1 MINTALLDP
10 KSIAIVGASNSLE
23 KPGGGLVKNLLEGGY
38 KGEIYP
44 INPKQSEV
52 QGLKA
57 YNSLEELPDTDM
69 AVMAIP
75 ADIAV
80 QTVEF
85 LAKNKNTKAFI
96 IISAGFSEIGEEGKI
111 LEDKLKALVEE
122 FKLAIIGPNC
132 IGVINRNYK
141 AVFVSPPPPVV
152 EDGVD
157 FVSASGALAVFLFEV
172 AAKHGL
178 RFNSIYT
185 VGNSLDIAV
194 EDVLKYWDE
203 SYEEGVSS
211 DTKVVYVEQ
220 IRKPDLFFEH
230 IQSLRRKGCQVI
242 VLKPGDS
249 EAGARAALSHTGAMA
264 GDSKA
269 IGWLIEKAGA
279 IRCYSRVELVYMAS
293 ILSQRKLKGN
303 RIAIVTHA
311 GGPAVMLTDALNNS
325 GMDIP
330 EIDEASQK
338 QILDVLYPGSSASNP
353 IDMLATANHEQ
364 LRFVL
369 KHCNNLDYI
378 DGIVVIYGKTGME
391 DLNVTYKTLSDTIKE
406 CNKPIYPVMPSV
418 NTAAEEM
425 KAFIELGNVA
435 YIDEVIF
442 ANCLDKVV
450 KAPEVYG
457 DELFIPSDE
466 FNDESKELI
475 TLEEKEVFERLKWAG
490 IPTVNTQIL
499 HAEEEI
505 NALTD
510 LQYPVVA
517 KVLGILHKTEVN
529 GVVLNIRNF
538 QELKKEY
545 DRLTAIEGSTGIL
558 IQEMISGGTEIY
570 MGAKMHPGIG
580 YSIHVGVGGIFI
592 ELVKDISSMLAP
604 VNLDEA
610 KHMLSQL
617 KAQKL
622 FEGFRNLPAIDK
634 DRFAQ
639 VIVAFSNMFKLY
651 PDIAEIDLNPL
662 IACGDKIIAVD
673 ARIIKK

>member
-1 MINTALLDP
+1 MINSALLDP
-10 KSIAIVGASNSLE
+10 KSITIVGASNSLE

-44 INPKQSEV
+44 LNPKQTEV

-80 QTVEF
+80 KTVDF

-96 IISAGFSEIGEEGKI
+96 IISAGFSEIGEEGKN
-111 LEDKLKALVEE
+111 LEEKLKDLAKE
-122 FKLAIIGPNC
+122 FDLAIIGPNC
-132 IGVINRNYK
+132 IGVINLNYK

-172 AAKHGL
+172 AAQHGL
-178 RFNSIYT
+178 RFNNIYT
-185 VGNSLDIAV
+185 VGNSLDIGV
-194 EDVLKYWDE
+194 EDVLQYWDE
-203 SYEEGVSS
+203 SYQEGKSS
-211 DTKVVYVEQ
+211 DTKMVYVEQ
-220 IRKPDLFFEH
+220 IRKPDLFFKH

-279 IRCYSRVELVYMAS
+279 IRCYSREELVYLAAV
-293 ILSQRKLKGN
+293 LSQKKLKGK

-325 GMDIP
+325 GMEIP

-338 QILDVLYPGSSASNP
+338 AIMEVLYPGSSASNP

-369 KHCNNLDYI
+369 LHCDKLDYI

-391 DLNVTYKTLSDTIKE
+391 DLHVTYKTLSNTIKE
-406 CNKPIYPVMPSV
+406 CSKPVYPVMPSV

-425 KAFIELGNVA
+425 RGYIDYGNVA
-435 YIDEVIF
+435 FFDEVVF
-442 ANCLDKVV
+442 ANALN
-450 KAPEVYG
+450 KAANAPKVYG
-457 DELFIPSDE
+457 DELFIPSPD
-466 FNDESKELI
+466 FNDNTKELI
-475 TLEEKEVFERLKWAG
+475 ALEEKEVFERLKWAG

-499 HAEEEI
+499 HNEEEL

-510 LQYPVVA
+510 INYPVVA

-529 GVVLNIRNF
+529 GVVLNIQNF
-538 QELKKEY
+538 EELKKEFH
-545 DRLTAIEGSTGIL
+545 RLTSIECSTGIL

-570 MGAKMHPGIG
+570 MGGKMHPGIG

-592 ELVKDISSMLAP
+592 ELVKDIASMLAP
-604 VNLDEA
+604 VNLNEA
-610 KHMLSQL
+610 KNMLSQL

-622 FEGFRNLPAIDK
+622 FKGFRNMPPIDK
-634 DRFAQ
+634 DRFAHI
-639 VIVAFSNMFKLY
+639 IVAFSNMFKLY

-662 IACGDKIIAVD
+662 IAAGDKIIAVD